1 MTQPPAPAPVSEG
14 RGEATQKSAVAS
26 HPTVSIVVPTYNER
40 ERLEEF
46 VRAVFRVLSARGLAA
61 ELVIVDDKSPD
72 GTGALADR
80 LARDL
85 PIRVVHRPGKLG
97 LGGAVMAGFAAATGD
112 VLGVMDADLSHPP
125 EAIPAVIRALEETG
139 ADIVVASRYVPGG
152 GTRNWP
158 LSRAVMS
165 KAACLLARPL
175 TPVRDAASG
184 FFVLRR
190 EALRAVDV
198 KATGFKICLELLV
211 RSPLRS
217 IVELPYV
224 FTDRAEGASKMN
236 VAEAL
241 GYLMQ
246 VWDLFWWRRRQPP
259 RTRRYRRLAPE
270 EVARF
275 DSASG

>member
-1 MTQPPAPAPVSEG
+1 
-14 RGEATQKSAVAS
+14 
-26 HPTVSIVVPTYNER
+26 
-40 ERLEEF
+40 
-46 VRAVFRVLSARGLAA
+46 
-61 ELVIVDDKSPD
+61 
-72 GTGALADR
+72 
-80 LARDL
+80 
-85 PIRVVHRPGKLG
+85 
-97 LGGAVMAGFAAATGD
+97 
-112 VLGVMDADLSHPP
+112 
-125 EAIPAVIRALEETG
+125 
-139 ADIVVASRYVPGG
+139 
-152 GTRNWP
+152 
-158 LSRAVMS
+158 MS

-184 FFVLRR
+184 FFVLQR
-190 EALRAVDV
+190 EALQAVGV

-246 VWDLFWWRRRQPP
+246 VWGLFWWRRRQPP

>member
-1 MTQPPAPAPVSEG
+1 MTQPPAPAPVPEG
-14 RGEATQKSAVAS
+14 TGGATQQSAVAP
-26 HPTVSIVVPTYNER
+26 HPAVSIVVPTYNER

-46 VRAVFRVLSARGLAA
+46 VRAVFDVLSTRHLAA
-61 ELVIVDDKSPD
+61 ELVIVDDNSPD

-80 LARDL
+80 LAREL

-190 EALRAVDV
+190 EALQAVGRQGDGVQDLPRA
-198 KATGFKICLELLV
+198 A
-211 RSPLRS
+211 
-217 IVELPYV
+217 
-224 FTDRAEGASKMN
+224 RAEPASFDRRAALRVYRSGGGGKQDERRGGPGLPDAGLGSLP
-236 VAEAL
+236 VASPTAAAHAAL
-241 GYLMQ
+241 
-246 VWDLFWWRRRQPP
+246 PP
-259 RTRRYRRLAPE
+259 
-270 EVARF
+270 AR
-275 DSASG
+275 A